1 MNKLIS
7 TSSQRSHSTDSIRGS
22 FWYIEGH
29 ETFQSLLE
37 RGLEIRSHW
46 AGERFWWKR
55 VIYTRL
61 NQRPPAL
68 FLEKNKQVNVSE
80 RHTICLTN
88 IQSIWCAVDDPR
100 IVEIAHAD
108 RTRMKYG
115 RRLSLEF
122 PTPQC
127 AEIFR
132 ARLTSLV
139 QAMGLMRS
147 DNLGTHISGD
157 GPDNATE
164 NDLLPRVT
172 AQGYP
177 GDGDYDRA
185 DA

>member
-7 TSSQRSHSTDSIRGS
+7 SSSQRSHSADNIQCS
-22 FWYIEGH
+22 FRYVEGH
-29 ETFQSLLE
+29 ETFQALLE

-55 VIYTRL
+55 VIYTKL
-61 NQRPPAL
+61 NQGSPAL
-68 FLEKNKQVNVSE
+68 FLERNKQVDVSE
-80 RHTICLTN
+80 AHTIGLAN
-88 IQSIWCAVDDPR
+88 IQSIWCAADDPR

-108 RTRMKYG
+108 RTGLKCR

-122 PTPQC
+122 PTPRC
-127 AEIFR
+127 AQIFQ
-132 ARLTSLV
+132 AKLGSLV

-147 DNLGTHISGD
+147 DNLGAQVPGD
-157 GPDNATE
+157 CPDDTTE
-164 NDLLPRVT
+164 NDLLPRVA

>member
-7 TSSQRSHSTDSIRGS
+7 PSSQRSHSADSGRGS
-22 FWYIEGH
+22 FCYVEGH
-29 ETFQSLLE
+29 EAFQALLE

-55 VIYTRL
+55 VLYTRL
-61 NQRPPAL
+61 NLGPPAL
-68 FLEKNKQVNVSE
+68 FLERNKRVDVGE
-80 RHTICLTN
+80 AHTIGLAN
-88 IQSIWCAVDDPR
+88 IQSVWLSTHDLRV
-100 IVEIAHAD
+100 VEIAHAD
-108 RTRMKYG
+108 HTRTKCR

-122 PTPQC
+122 PTPRGAQLFQ
-127 AEIFR
+127 AK
-132 ARLTSLV
+132 LSSLV

-147 DNLGTHISGD
+147 DNLGTQVPGD
-157 GPDNATE
+157 CPDDTTE
-164 NDLLPRVT
+164 NDLLPRVA